1 MLLKTKINLK
11 KFFLI
16 SLPTTGIFLAFSR
29 DWNDAAAIILVY
41 TATVVHLGMLSEAV
55 FELIESQVKEGH
67 IHNVKDKIMYLFM
80 GKITILILSLLIGR
94 QLMGNRIIIPV
105 INYVIQIFI
114 LAFSIS
120 SKGRDKT

>member
-16 SLPTTGIFLAFSR
+16 SLPTTAVFLAFSR
-29 DWNDAAAIILVY
+29 NWNDALAIMIVY

-55 FELIESQVKEGH
+55 FELIESQISEGH
-67 IHNVKDKIMYLFM
+67 IHNVKDKIMYLFL
-80 GKITILILSLLIGR
+80 GKLTILILGLLIGR

-114 LAFSIS
+114 LTFSIR
-120 SKGRDKT
+120 SKGRDKK